1 MGDDGNPT
9 FFKMRAINYL
19 ILLALTDT
27 LITIME
33 HIFEP
38 KLAKIKNDY
47 NIDGHAAPALG
58 CLVLAV
64 APVGV
69 IIITLFYLISDKY
82 F

>member
-1 MGDDGNPT
+1 
-9 FFKMRAINYL
+9 
-19 ILLALTDT
+19 
-27 LITIME
+27 ME

-38 KLAKIKNDY
+38 KLTQIKNNY
-47 NIDGHAAPALG
+47 NIDGNAVPALG

-64 APVGV
+64 APVGI